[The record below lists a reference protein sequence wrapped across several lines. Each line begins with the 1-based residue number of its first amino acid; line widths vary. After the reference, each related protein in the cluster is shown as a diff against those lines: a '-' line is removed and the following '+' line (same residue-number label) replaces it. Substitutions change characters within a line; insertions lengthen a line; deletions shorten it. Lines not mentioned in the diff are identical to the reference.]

1 HHGARRWRAGG
12 DRLPGRPA
20 SATAIRSGRPAARQL
35 RRAGPAAHRRPA
47 GALSAALRSGR
58 RSAARLR
65 RVRRLLRSADGAA
78 QAEGRRPV
86 RVHQPGEEESVVPA
100 AHPQLA
106 AVRARCAQAQGRAQG
121 SAADPAQARAGAA
134 VRIVAVLPFAVDGI
148 DPQAH
153 DLAHWVAGE
162 TAWELCG
169 PAVDARLVVDP
180 VEVSAASLGD
190 AAGQLAADFALVA
203 TLSCAGERLTLQLL
217 ALTGEFPAL
226 AAASRALLHAAQRA
240 IGGERMPALFAALE
254 CLAQARPDDPDV
266 LIALGDYRALH
277 LDEASARELYLR
289 ARDAAE
295 DPRLA
300 SLACLRLASI
310 AESADR
316 SDEAIQHLRAAIRLA
331 DDARAH
337 ARLGTLLLAKDPAGA
352 ILALTRAT
360 VLAPDD
366 AALHLA
372 LA

>member
-1 HHGARRWRAGG
+1 MASIRRRTTSRTGSPEK
-12 DRLPGRPA
+12 RPG
-20 SATAIRSGRPAARQL
+20 
-35 RRAGPAAHRRPA
+35 
-47 GALSAALRSGR
+47 
-58 RSAARLR
+58 
-65 RVRRLLRSADGAA
+65 
-78 QAEGRRPV
+78 
-86 RVHQPGEEESVVPA
+86 
-100 AHPQLA
+100 
-106 AVRARCAQAQGRAQG
+106 
-121 SAADPAQARAGAA
+121 
-134 VRIVAVLPFAVDGI
+134 
-148 DPQAH
+148 
-153 DLAHWVAGE
+153 
-162 TAWELCG
+162 
-169 PAVDARLVVDP
+169 
-180 VEVSAASLGD
+180 
-190 AAGQLAADFALVA
+190 
-203 TLSCAGERLTLQLL
+203 SCAGRRWPRGWWSILRLCRAARREDVDDLL

-277 LDEASARELYLR
+277 LDEAGARELYLR

-331 DDARAH
+331 DDGRAH
-337 ARLGTLLLAKDPAGA
+337 ARLGTLLLAKGSAGA

-372 LA
+372 LARALRGQGGDPARALDAAARAARLAEGDPSLADEVRAELELLVQG